1 MELNNIPYEVSYRN
15 IKYPRIELKTGK
27 LLLVLPFGFNPEIVL
42 RKHKRWILKKI
53 EFIED
58 CLKKAENKEIKER
71 TERDFRE
78 IIYSLAE
85 RISDELDEKLNKIYF
100 RTMKTKW
107 ASCSA
112 KRNLTVN
119 QLMKFL
125 PEYLLYYII
134 FHEIAHLKQKRHNER
149 FWEIIAK
156 EFDNYEVLE
165 RELFIYWF
173 RVA

>member
-1 MELNNIPYEVSYRN
+1 MELNKIPHELSYRN
-15 IKYPRIELKTGK
+15 IKYPRIEFKTGK
-27 LLLVLPFGFNPEIVL
+27 LLLVLPFGFDPEIVL
-42 RKHKRWILKKI
+42 KKHKKWILKKI
-53 EFIED
+53 EFIEG
-58 CLKKAENKEIKER
+58 CLKDAENKDIVKR
-71 TERDFRE
+71 TEKEFRE
-78 IIYSLAE
+78 IIHSLAE
-85 RISDELDEKLNKIYF
+85 RISEELDEKLNKIYF
-100 RTMKTKW
+100 KSMKTKW

-125 PEYLLYYII
+125 PEHLLYYII

-149 FWEIIAK
+149 FWGIIEK
-156 EFDNYEVLE
+156 KFDDYDVLE